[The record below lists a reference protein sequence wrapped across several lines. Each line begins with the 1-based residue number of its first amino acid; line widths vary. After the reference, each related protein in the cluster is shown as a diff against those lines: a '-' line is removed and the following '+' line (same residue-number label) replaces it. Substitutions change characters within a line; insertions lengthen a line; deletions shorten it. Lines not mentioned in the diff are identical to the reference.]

1 MNYTDNDITTDMTA
15 ALHIPGM
22 YEVFWDEGVDE
33 AQYFKYF
40 IQTDDPADRPGFTQ
54 CRGNDT
60 DGVQINPT
68 GLVVKLYQQYARGN
82 QLNLQNVCPS
92 YTLNSSDTD
101 IVVPMLVSHAFY
113 DTNAAA
119 GERLV
124 VIITNRHRTEPA
136 KCHLAIHHFQ
146 AASLEYT
153 IKWIGAASEKSLDA
167 TEQQQQCSL
176 SSATNPDLTIELP
189 PHSVTAV
196 IILGT
201 LNQ

>member
-1 MNYTDNDITTDMTA
+1 
-15 ALHIPGM
+15 M
-22 YEVFWDEGVDE
+22 YDAFWKEGVDE

-40 IQTDDPADRPGFTQ
+40 TYTGDPTVRPGFTL

-60 DGVQINPT
+60 NGVQINPT
-68 GLVVKLYQQYARGN
+68 GLVAKLYQQYARGN
-82 QLNLQNVCPS
+82 LLNLQNVCPS
-92 YTLNSSDTD
+92 YTINNSDTD

-113 DTNAAA
+113 DANAMA

-136 KCHLAIHHFQ
+136 NCYLAVHHFQ
-146 AASLEYT
+146 AASLDYT

-167 TEQQQQCSL
+167 TEQQQQYSL